1 MNGWVANEWWVAS
14 RQCSI
19 SQNMNHL
26 RSESHTV
33 GLQHSHASAPL
44 QFCKPAFFESWPL
57 LPLSHCAH
65 FVARLPNTRATGRKA
80 AHDGVTR
87 ATFWKDHCV
96 LIVFYFPCIQ
106 KLLPSYWTVTQ
117 TFILKSI
124 IFLLILDNSII
135 LGWPQRFSLNFQAD
149 LALILRC
156 SANYV
161 GSNGLRKWI

>member
-1 MNGWVANEWWVAS
+1 
-14 RQCSI
+14 
-19 SQNMNHL
+19 MNHL

-65 FVARLPNTRATGRKA
+65 FVARLPNTRATGQKA

-96 LIVFYFPCIQ
+96 LIVFHVPCIQ

-135 LGWPQRFSLNFQAD
+135 LGWPQRFFLNFQAD